1 MLLLLCMRS
10 GKKLV
15 QAILMIMI
23 VALLPAAVSAQ
34 ENEQGVRSAT
44 IDAELQP
51 DGSLLVTEKLQYD
64 IGSVPQTGFVRRLT
78 APANGSIAVNSVI
91 RDGLDDDFATTQAGS
106 VKRVIIGTEGVEI
119 TGEHN
124 YEISYDISNVLARG
138 SDLAQLTWT
147 VFDNTRVAAEN
158 ITINFSS
165 PLNISSVV
173 CRIEP
178 NEQGCPVE
186 KTSGSFTVTLD
197 ELPSGKSLVLQATL
211 PADQL
216 SYDPPS
222 ADDGENTWF
231 WLLVFGIML
240 AGGCFAMYWWV
251 LADDEGDNQQSMPEH
266 IDSLS

>member
-1 MLLLLCMRS
+1 MITGGKRATCVILLL
-10 GKKLV
+10 
-15 QAILMIMI
+15 
-23 VALLPAAVSAQ
+23 VAAVLLPAAVFAQ
-34 ENEQGVRSAT
+34 ENEQGIQLAT
-44 IDAELQP
+44 IEAELQP

-64 IGSVPQTGFVRRLT
+64 LGPVPQTGFVRQLT
-78 APANGSIAVNSVI
+78 APANGNIDVNSVV
-91 RDGLDDDFATTQAGS
+91 RDGLDDNFATTQAGS

-138 SDLAQLTWT
+138 NDLAQLTWS

-165 PLNISSVV
+165 PLNISSLV

-186 KTSGSFTVTLD
+186 KANDNFTATLD
-197 ELPSGKSLVLQATL
+197 ELPQGKSLVLQATL